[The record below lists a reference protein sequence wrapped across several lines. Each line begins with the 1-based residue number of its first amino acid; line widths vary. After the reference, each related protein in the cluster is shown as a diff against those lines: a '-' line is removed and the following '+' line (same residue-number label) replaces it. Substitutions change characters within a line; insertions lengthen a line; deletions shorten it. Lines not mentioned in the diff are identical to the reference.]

1 MMVGQEGDLLL
12 PQGREKVFFTAAVS
26 CPKWH
31 SDLKETSLKSI
42 DLKTVDETE
51 VEREEWGMTVKRP
64 EDPLFRRKEQLGLND
79 WQGGCQP

>member
-42 DLKTVDETE
+42 NLKTVDETE
-51 VEREEWGMTVKRP
+51 VERRLGHNRKNDLRTPFFTEKNNWG
-64 EDPLFRRKEQLGLND
+64 
-79 WQGGCQP
+79 